1 MVFDGKRQVNP
12 SEESGNELPKS
23 KPERMP
29 AVWRWAT
36 KALWVVAAA
45 SVFVVCIMLL
55 ENANQPIS
63 SKDHLS
69 QEVTINPEI
78 KTLASYMKARN
89 SKMPAELA
97 ELQAEIIISVAKAE
111 GLPLELVVGI
121 IETET
126 LFDPFSVST
135 AGAAGLMQT
144 LVEDGVEIDD
154 SKKFDIRYSVEKGC
168 EILHS
173 KLKKS
178 EGNLQRALAAYS
190 GNAENYSERV
200 YAATGKYTLYRGK
213 KEAPEIQVVKN

>member
-23 KPERMP
+23 KPRRFFTTGFIAYFG
-29 AVWRWAT
+29 AVFSLT
-36 KALWVVAAA
+36 GII
-45 SVFVVCIMLL
+45 IMW
-55 ENANQPIS
+55 EPTTQTIS
-63 SKDHLS
+63 PKDHLS

-78 KTLASYMKARN
+78 KVLASYMKARN

-97 ELQAEIIISVAKAE
+97 ELQSEIIISVAKAE

-178 EGNLQRALAAYS
+178 EGNLQRALSAYS

-200 YAATGKYTLYRGK
+200 YASAGKYTLYRGK